1 MGYFIQHRVKLFLK
15 LLVIPGV
22 IFLLSC
28 ENEIEK
34 INLLTSSTEYP
45 DMSGKKME
53 IIYSD
58 SGKVKVKL
66 TADEIKRFSKVEK
79 PYIEFPKGIDVIFFN
94 DTLGVSAH
102 LTAGYAIYFN
112 EARLW
117 EARGNVI
124 AKDIVEGKQLNS
136 EELFWD
142 EEKGKL
148 YFLFLFLM
156 KN

>member
-1 MGYFIQHRVKLFLK
+1 
-15 LLVIPGV
+15 
-22 IFLLSC
+22 
-28 ENEIEK
+28 
-34 INLLTSSTEYP
+34 
-45 DMSGKKME
+45 MSGKKME

-79 PYIEFPKGIDVIFFN
+79 PFIEFPKGIDVTFFN

-102 LTAGYAIYFN
+102 LTAGYAIYYN
-112 EARLW
+112 EAKLW

-124 AKDIVEGKQLNS
+124 ARDLVEGKQLNS

-142 EEKGKL
+142 EEKGKIYSNIFSRIETKDGIFYGQNGFEANQNL
-148 YFLFLFLM
+148 TWYKLIGTSGTVNL
-156 KN
+156 KDEPAPK